1 MKNRTS
7 KHLRAGA
14 IALLA
19 AATSLAASAQT
30 ASQTDTPQGGR
41 QTAKPVVAQER
52 TGPST
57 VQQRTNPTGGQPGV
71 VQEGS
76 DASDATT
83 HLNRAIAVLHQMER
97 NRDVAAQLAK
107 SKGVFIVPDSVRVAV
122 GVGARGGAGV
132 LLVRRADGWGTPA
145 FYNMAGITL
154 GAQLGAEGGGM
165 AFILND
171 QKALNGFMQDNKFS
185 LNAEAG
191 LTVVEW
197 SKRGEG
203 SLGWGD
209 ITAWSD
215 TEGLFGGAVIALT
228 DIRFDAA
235 ETTAYYRKPVA
246 ARDVV
251 AGRVPNPR
259 TVELRTAL
267 ADLGTAAGAAGQGG
281 SSDSKTRSGD
291 SDMRP
296 TRRADPQAPA
306 AGAVNK

>member
-1 MKNRTS
+1 MTS
-7 KHLRAGA
+7 TSLIQLHGTA
-14 IALLA
+14 IALLLAVTSPGA
-19 AATSLAASAQT
+19 AAQT
-30 ASQTDTPQGGR
+30 ASQTDNPQGGR
-41 QTAKPVVAQER
+41 QTTTKVVPQER
-52 TGPST
+52 TGPTT
-57 VQQRTNPTGGQPGV
+57 VQERTNPTSGQPGIAE
-71 VQEGS
+71 EGS
-76 DASDATT
+76 HASDATT

-97 NRDVAAQLAK
+97 NREVAARLHR

-145 FYNMAGITL
+145 FYNMAGVTL

-185 LNAEAG
+185 LNTEAG
-191 LTVVEW
+191 LTVVDW

-215 TEGLFGGAVIALT
+215 TEGLFGGANIAIT
-228 DIRFDAA
+228 DVRFDAA
-235 ETTAYYRKPVA
+235 ETAAYYRKPVTP
-246 ARDVV
+246 RDVV
-251 AGRVPNPR
+251 AGRVSNPR
-259 TVELRTAL
+259 AVELRTAL
-267 ADLGTAAGAAGQGG
+267 ADTGTAAGAAGHGG

-296 TRRADPQAPA
+296 TRR
-306 AGAVNK
+306 

>member
-1 MKNRTS
+1 MKS
-7 KHLRAGA
+7 KHTSYFQSTALALLVAAASAGA
-14 IALLA
+14 G
-19 AATSLAASAQT
+19 AQT
-30 ASQTDTPQGGR
+30 ASQTDNPQGGR
-41 QTAKPVVAQER
+41 QTAKPVVPQER
-52 TGPST
+52 TGPTT
-57 VQQRTNPTGGQPGV
+57 VQERTNPTSGRPGIA
-71 VQEGS
+71 QEGS

-97 NRDVAAQLAK
+97 NRELAAQLYKA
-107 SKGVFIVPDSVRVAV
+107 KGVFVVPDSVRVAV
-122 GVGARGGAGV
+122 GIGARGGAGV

-145 FYNMAGITL
+145 FYNMAGVTL
-154 GAQLGAEGGGM
+154 GAQLGAEGGAM

-191 LTVVEW
+191 LTVVDW

-215 TEGLFGGAVIALT
+215 TEGLFGGATVAIT
-228 DIRFDAA
+228 DIRYDSA
-235 ETTAYYRKPVA
+235 ETAGYYRKPVS

-251 AGRVPNPR
+251 AGRVSNPR
-259 TVELRTAL
+259 AIQLREAL
-267 ADLGTAAGAAGQGG
+267 ANTGTASGAAGFGG

-291 SDMRP
+291 SDLRP
-296 TRRADPQAPA
+296 TRR
-306 AGAVNK
+306 

>member
-1 MKNRTS
+1 M
-7 KHLRAGA
+7 A
-14 IALLA
+14 
-19 AATSLAASAQT
+19 
-30 ASQTDTPQGGR
+30 
-41 QTAKPVVAQER
+41 AQER

-57 VQQRTNPTGGQPGV
+57 VQQRTNPTSGQPGV

-76 DASDATT
+76 DAADATT

-97 NRDVAAQLAK
+97 KPEVAAQLAK
-107 SKGVFIVPDSVRVAV
+107 AKGVFVIPDSVRVAV

-132 LLVRRADGWGTPA
+132 LLVRRADGWSTPS
-145 FYNMAGITL
+145 FYNMAGLTV

-191 LTVVEW
+191 LTVVGFMQDNKFSLNAEAGLTVVEW

-203 SLGWGD
+203 SLGSGD

-235 ETTAYYRKPVA
+235 ETSACYRRPVA

-259 TVELRTAL
+259 TAELRMAL
-267 ADLGTAAGAAGQGG
+267 ADPGTAAGAAGQGG

-296 TRRADPQAPA
+296 TRRPEPQAPA
-306 AGAVNK
+306 GGSANK

>member
-1 MKNRTS
+1 MKNNTLIHVR
-7 KHLRAGA
+7 GA
-14 IALLA
+14 ALVLLA
-19 AATSLAASAQT
+19 AATSLGASAQT
-30 ASQTDTPQGGR
+30 ASQTNNPQGGR
-41 QTAKPVVAQER
+41 QTAKPVAAQER

-57 VQQRTNPTGGQPGV
+57 VQQRTNPTSGQPGV

-97 NRDVAAQLAK
+97 KPEVAAQLAK
-107 SKGVFIVPDSVRVAV
+107 AKGVFVIPDSVRVAV

-132 LLVRRADGWGTPA
+132 LLVRRADGWSTPS
-145 FYNMAGITL
+145 FYNMAGLTV

-235 ETTAYYRKPVA
+235 ETSAYYRRPVT

-251 AGRVPNPR
+251 AGQVPNPR
-259 TVELRTAL
+259 TAELRMAL
-267 ADLGTAAGAAGQGG
+267 ADPGTAAGAAGQGG

-296 TRRADPQAPA
+296 TRRAEPQAPTSPTA
-306 AGAVNK
+306 NK

>member
-1 MKNRTS
+1 MTDKTLI
-7 KHLRAGA
+7 HCAA
-14 IALLA
+14 AVVLA
-19 AATSLAASAQT
+19 AASLTTVAQT
-30 ASQTDTPQGGR
+30 APQPASQTDNPQGGR
-41 QTAKPVVAQER
+41 QTARPAVGQER
-52 TGPST
+52 TGPTT
-57 VQQRTNPTGGQPGV
+57 VEERSNPTSGQPGIAK
-71 VQEGS
+71 EGS

-97 NRDVAAQLAK
+97 NRDVAAQLRKA
-107 SKGVFIVPDSVRVAV
+107 KGVFVVPDSVRVAV
-122 GVGARGGAGV
+122 GIGARGGAGV
-132 LLVRRADGWGTPA
+132 LLVRRADGWGSPA
-145 FYNMAGITL
+145 FYNMAGVTI

-191 LTVVEW
+191 LTVVDW
-197 SKRGEG
+197 SRRGEG

-215 TEGLFGGAVIALT
+215 TEGLFGGAVIAVT

-235 ETTAYYRKPVA
+235 ETAAYYRKPVS
-246 ARDVV
+246 ARAVL
-251 AGRVPNPR
+251 AGQVENPR
-259 TVELRTAL
+259 AGELRTAL
-267 ADLGTAAGAAGQGG
+267 ADTGTAAGAAGFGG

-296 TRRADPQAPA
+296 TRR
-306 AGAVNK
+306 